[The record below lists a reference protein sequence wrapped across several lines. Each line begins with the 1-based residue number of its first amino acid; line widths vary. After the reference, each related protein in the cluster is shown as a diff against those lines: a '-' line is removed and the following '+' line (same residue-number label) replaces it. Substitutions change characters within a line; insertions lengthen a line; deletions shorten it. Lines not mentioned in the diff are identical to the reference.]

1 MTEKASYGRGLPD
14 AHLIPVECLD
24 PKTLKK
30 EEEMAACFLPHMVFA
45 SLTSYSSFSAL
56 FGVESLE
63 TFWRDAEKCGD
74 DRLDH
79 HPMTMSSFQ
88 TP

>member
-1 MTEKASYGRGLPD
+1 MFDGADRPE
-14 AHLIPVECLD
+14 
-24 PKTLKK
+24 
-30 EEEMAACFLPHMVFA
+30 LPHMVFA

-79 HPMTMSSFQ
+79 PMKVQGWRKKTIPLFVHGDGVEYQ
-88 TP
+88 TRDSLMVWSWGGS